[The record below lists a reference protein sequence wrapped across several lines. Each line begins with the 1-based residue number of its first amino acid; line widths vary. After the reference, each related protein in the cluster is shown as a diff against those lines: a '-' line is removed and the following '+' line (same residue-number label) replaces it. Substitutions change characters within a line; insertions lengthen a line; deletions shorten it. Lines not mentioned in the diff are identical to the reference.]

1 PPTRHI
7 IDSSM
12 AVRSPPAEV
21 VHGHIQ
27 QASLDAPAHDALAKT
42 RFDHRRK
49 DRDDVEPHTAYCL
62 LLVQLEQSL
71 WRVDPNPPS
80 SDIDLDT
87 DIGGKRREAVPPA
100 AFHGQHARAG

>member
-1 PPTRHI
+1 PPTRPTIH
-7 IDSSM
+7 SSM

-71 WRVDPNPPS
+71 LRVDSNPLAPAPPS
-80 SDIDLDT
+80 TLFTSPTGSPEIVST
-87 DIGGKRREAVPPA
+87 AHPTRSCT
-100 AFHGQHARAG
+100 